1 MVAVF
6 EIDPKTLIWVKE
18 EIEKTLEESQ
28 SSLETYLEQPDDVAR
43 MEVIADSIHKIRGAV
58 DMLEIFGAVLL
69 AQEMEAVADALIA
82 DKIKLKDEA
91 MDALMRGMLQL
102 PAYLNQLYHGNKDI
116 PLVLLPLLNDM
127 RAVQDKALLTESA
140 FFSPSL
146 SALKPAEVDNDDKPA
161 TWDIRTIAKKLRP
174 VYLSGLLGFFRDEKV
189 KKSLRKLATVIMNLE
204 QASTQKKTEQIWWVS
219 AGLIHALYDKG
230 LEPSVAIKLL
240 LGKVDREIKRLT
252 DEGEGVL
259 NSEPPHELMK
269 NMLYYI
275 GRSTSASTRVRE
287 LKLAF
292 NLSASLPDTQAIT
305 EARDELIG
313 FNANIMENIAKQL
326 NEELLTIKDTLDIN
340 VNLSGGKAS
349 QLEPVVERLRSVAD
363 ALGMMGLSN
372 LRKLIRKQE
381 AFISDLIQQDKV
393 LSNEDVIQIARILL
407 YIESSLYDL
416 NVHEEASEIIDDKD
430 LNELS
435 SLPEAEYRQV
445 VNTTAQEALEELNR
459 VKDAISEFS
468 FNASNPDLMADVPR
482 QMGLI
487 KGAVKML
494 SHPRVVGVIEA
505 ISEYVE
511 QEILGNKVVPDGP
524 SFDFLAN
531 AITGVEYYLEG
542 ILQKSVTSDYAIE
555 VAEYSLANLG
565 HASRKIASE
574 KIEEEATIDE
584 GEEEN
589 TTVEEVVPLVP
600 AVSSGVE
607 EAEAEIYT
615 EVDEELFSIF
625 LTEAGDEL
633 EEIISCVEKWKIDRN
648 DEESLGSL
656 VRSFHTLKGAGR
668 IVGAT
673 TIGMLC
679 WSIEELL
686 RRVKDERI
694 PPGDEIVELLEM
706 TLPMLAQLVTQMKN
720 GEDDGQSSDDTSPD
734 VQSLIDT
741 ARELREEKHA
751 VG

>member
-18 EIEKTLEESQ
+18 EIEKTLEESI
-28 SSLETYLEQPDDVAR
+28 STLEVYLEQPDEVAR
-43 MEVIADSIHKIRGAV
+43 MEVIADSIHKIRGALE
-58 DMLEIFGAVLL
+58 MLEIFGAVLL
-69 AQEMEAVADALIA
+69 TQEMEAVAEALVA
-82 DKIKLKDEA
+82 DKIKLKDDA

-102 PAYLNQLYHGNKDI
+102 PAYLNQLYHGSKDI

-127 RAVQDKALLTESA
+127 RAVQEKALLTESA
-140 FFSPSL
+140 FFSPNL
-146 SALKPAEVDNDDKPA
+146 TALKPVEVDNDESPA
-161 TWDIRTIAKKLRP
+161 TWDMRTIAKKLRP

-189 KKSLRKLATVIMNLE
+189 SKSLRMLATVITNLE

-219 AGLIHALYDKG
+219 AGLIQALYDKG

-240 LGKVDREIKRLT
+240 LGKVDREIKRLI
-252 DEGEGVL
+252 DEGEGEL
-259 NSEPPHELMK
+259 NNEPPHELMK

-292 NLSASLPDTQAIT
+292 NLSASLPDSQAIT

-313 FNANIMENIAKQL
+313 FNANIMENIARQL

-340 VNLSGGKAS
+340 VNLDGGKAT
-349 QLEPVVERLRSVAD
+349 QLQPVIERLKSVAD
-363 ALGMMGLSN
+363 ALGMLGLSN
-372 LRKLIRKQE
+372 LRKLIHKQE
-381 AFISDLIQQDKV
+381 VFINDLIQQDKV
-393 LSNEDVIQIARILL
+393 LSHEDVLQVARILL

-416 NVHEEASEIIDDKD
+416 NVHEKASEVIDDKD

-445 VNTTAQEALEELNR
+445 VNTTAQEALEDLNK
-459 VKDAISEFS
+459 VKDAVSEFS
-468 FNASNPDLMADVPR
+468 LNSSDPDIMADVPR
-482 QMGLI
+482 RMELI

-494 SHPRVVGVIEA
+494 SHPRVVRVIEA

-511 QEILGNKVVPDGP
+511 QEISGNRVAPDGP

-555 VAEYSLANLG
+555 LAEFSLANLG
-565 HASRKIASE
+565 HAPQQIAVE
-574 KIEEEATIDE
+574 NIEQEETIDE
-584 GEEEN
+584 AED
-589 TTVEEVVPLVP
+589 TTLEEVAPLVP
-600 AVSSGVE
+600 AASSGVE
-607 EAEAEIYT
+607 EAEAEINL

-633 EEIISCVEKWKIDRN
+633 EEITSCLEKWKADRN
-648 DEESLGSL
+648 DEESLTTL
-656 VRSFHTLKGAGR
+656 IRSFHTLKGAGR

-673 TIGMLC
+673 SIGMLA

-686 RRVKDERI
+686 RRVEDERI
-694 PPGDEIVELLEM
+694 QPGEEIIELLEA
-706 TLPMLAQLVTQMKN
+706 TVPTLAQLVMQMKN
-720 GEDDGQSSDDTSPD
+720 GDDDLPLDDSSSN
-734 VQSLIDT
+734 VHFLVNT